1 MGRQTPPRAAA
12 IHPVDRHVGQ
22 VLRARRRA
30 LQLSQSV
37 VAARLGISFQQLQK
51 YERGTNR
58 ISASALHGLS
68 LALDLPVARFFEGLA
83 APENPGDARGRD
95 LVAEMVAAPEGLALA
110 EAFLNLPPGPIRNR
124 LTALA
129 RAIGAGRATPPSPPA
144 AGG

>member
-1 MGRQTPPRAAA
+1 MDRQIRPPSLAV
-12 IHPVDRHVGQ
+12 HPVDRHVGQ

-30 LQLSQSV
+30 LQLSQSA
-37 VAARLGISFQQLQK
+37 VALQLGISFQQLQK

-58 ISASALHGLS
+58 VSASVLHGLS

-83 APENPGDARGRD
+83 EPDNPDDARGRD
-95 LVAEMVAAPEGLALA
+95 LVAEMVAAPEGPALA

-129 RAIGAGRATPPSPPA
+129 RAIGAGR
-144 AGG
+144 